1 MKAKKFIPLLFVAAA
16 LSSCE
21 FTEDCDYFGWLRVE
35 NNWQGYN
42 DIPSAPDRNYALL
55 YSDSKGYQGE
65 CDIVP
70 NLEGVPDTVTARMPM
85 GGARVITFTRPNDAN
100 NDGVNDEDPALPV
113 TNMSQN
119 IKFKNLDDFDRA
131 TAYVDYYSDD
141 TGFHIAEPGLF
152 YLGQSSTNV
161 KFEDIELVKRADTH
175 NQIPVLQRQITKFLE
190 FRFHVGKD
198 NPSLPNVTGIRTSL
212 SGIATELNLST
223 GEGVPESAVTCNY
236 MSFKVPGPGD
246 PGYDPENPS
255 SDNLADIQ
263 YKYQFTVLDFL
274 GRFDQVDNTRN
285 ILTVW
290 AQLDNGEERV
300 RSIDISSYLANFE
313 HLCMVARIDV
323 DVSSDNLNLGVV
335 FSEFETGLWEY
346 YNIGKK

>member
-1 MKAKKFIPLLFVAAA
+1 MKTSKILSVLFISAA
-16 LSSCE
+16 LASCD

-35 NNWQGYN
+35 NNWQGYH
-42 DIPSAPDRNYALL
+42 DIPSAPDRNYALM
-55 YSDSKGYQGE
+55 YSDEKGFQGE
-65 CDIVP
+65 YNIYP
-70 NLEGVPDTVTARMPM
+70 NLEGIPDTVTTVMPM
-85 GGARVITFTRPNDAN
+85 GGAKVITFTRPNDAN
-100 NDGVNDEDPALPV
+100 NDGVNDTDPALPV

-119 IKFKNLDDFDRA
+119 IKFKNMESFGKA
-131 TAYVDYYSDD
+131 TAYVDYYADD
-141 TGFHIAEPGLF
+141 TGNHIAEPGLF
-152 YLGQSSTNV
+152 YLGQATTNV
-161 KFEDIELVKRADTH
+161 KFEDTGLVKGADTR
-175 NQIPVLQRQITKFLE
+175 NLVPVLQRQITKFLE

-198 NPSLPNVTGIRTSL
+198 NASLPNVTGIRTSL
-212 SGIATELNLST
+212 SGIASELNLST
-223 GEGVPESAVTCNY
+223 GEGVPESSVTCNY
-236 MSFKVPGPGD
+236 KAIAVPGPGD

-274 GRFDQVDNTRN
+274 GRYENIENTRN

-323 DVSSDNLNLGVV
+323 DVSSDNLKLGVV